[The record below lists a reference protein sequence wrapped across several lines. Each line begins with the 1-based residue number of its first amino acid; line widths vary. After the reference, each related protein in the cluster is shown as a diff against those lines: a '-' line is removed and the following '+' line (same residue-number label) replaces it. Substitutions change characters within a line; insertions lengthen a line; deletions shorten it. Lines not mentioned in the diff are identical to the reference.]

1 MARQPSEPVTVPSP
15 VLTFAEACAYL
26 RRGSSWLKANANRIG
41 VIRDGGKLLFL
52 RSDLDAHLASKRV
65 QTGEV
70 AELPPAPIRRS
81 APVKHRHALNP
92 VSRRP
97 WDDAPDGRR
106 SAR

>member
-1 MARQPSEPVTVPSP
+1 MSARERSVPLIESP
-15 VLTFAEACAYL
+15 ILTFAEACAYL

-52 RSDLDAHLASKRV
+52 RSDLDAYLASKRV
-65 QTGEV
+65 QTSDV
-70 AELPPAPIRRS
+70 AQLPPTPIRRS

-92 VSRRP
+92 VSGRP
-97 WDDAPDGRR
+97 WPDAPVARR